1 MKRGNI
7 NSVFKWEVRKHIKS
21 PTFLIFT
28 FLLPA
33 IMAVA
38 GFLPGYIMGRTS
50 VEAKDLWVL
59 DETRQM
65 APILENVLADSK
77 FALEVVQGDVEDL
90 KEKIGAGEADA
101 LLHITQETLDTGGVR
116 MFVKDL
122 MDFNRG
128 ELEQMLQPAFTQYRL
143 QVSGI
148 SPQDFASILT
158 PTSVQMFSV
167 SGEKDDPFAFAIPLL
182 TGMLLLIAIL
192 FSGQVLMQSVIKE
205 KRNRIIEILLSSLSA
220 TELLAG
226 KVLAFGALTLIQ
238 VGIWLGVGVAVASRF
253 VDLSAIGLDY
263 SLVLQSL
270 PFFLLGYLLLA
281 TLFAAMAATMK
292 DAESGSQAHGLVIMI
307 PMLPLMLS
315 APLVMA
321 PNGIFARVLSFIP
334 IFTPATMLLRIGV
347 TNVPLWE
354 LIATSVILLISTFF
368 FLRIGARIYQG
379 SLLKFD
385 TAVSF
390 KDIMRMLKRDEQR

>member
-226 KVLAFGALTLIQ
+226 KILAFGALTLIQ